1 MHIKCFNISWQNF
14 TCIHLLTGRVFIW
27 SDTRERDI
35 LRFIFVNHTWK
46 AGLFFIQYSFTF
58 KFKSCAHMTCMVVVV
73 TVGTCYMCVCIG
85 RVWAVLDMCLLYM
98 RSSSM
103 GIWLTCPMGDVFRI
117 LWAMNE
123 TRVTCS
129 EPPLFRTVCVCVWA
143 INHHILCKSKVYN
156 TRLNTHPIRSSIR
169 SLLDT

>member
-1 MHIKCFNISWQNF
+1 MAFSLHAFAY
-14 TCIHLLTGRVFIW
+14 GPRVFIW
-27 SDTRERDI
+27 SDSRERDI

-73 TVGTCYMCVCIG
+73 NVGTCYMYVYNMCIG
-85 RVWAVLDMCLLYM
+85 RVWVVGCTWYVFVVPIYIYIY
-98 RSSSM
+98 SSS
-103 GIWLTCPMGDVFRI
+103 IWLTCPMDDVFRI

-129 EPPLFRTVCVCVWA
+129 EPQLYELYMCVYVYVRWQLIITFCVNLKYIIHA
-143 INHHILCKSKVYN
+143 FIPTQFVQAYIHY
-156 TRLNTHPIRSSIR
+156 
-169 SLLDT
+169 